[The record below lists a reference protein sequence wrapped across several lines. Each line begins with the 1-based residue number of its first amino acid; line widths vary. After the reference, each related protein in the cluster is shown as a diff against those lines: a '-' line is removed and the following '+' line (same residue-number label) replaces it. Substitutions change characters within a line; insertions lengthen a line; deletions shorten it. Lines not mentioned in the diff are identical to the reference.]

1 MNDFSFIWE
10 AALPLI
16 EEETNPVGYKTWILA
31 LKPVKLTQSPDTA
44 VFHVPNTLVQSM
56 VVKRYTELIV
66 NSLYEVSGTYYSLE
80 VLVENE
86 EKSEKAEEKT
96 SSKEEKQPVRSM
108 FNPKYTF
115 DTFVVGNS
123 NRFSHAAAL
132 AVAEAPA
139 LNYNPLFLYGG
150 VGLGKTHLLHAIGNH
165 IIQNNPSLNVLYTTS
180 ETFTNELINAI
191 KNKTN
196 DEFKNKYRSID
207 VLMID
212 DIQFIAGKKLTEE
225 EFFHTF
231 NTLYEENKQIIITS
245 DRPPKEIKT
254 LEERLKSRFEWGLMG
269 DLYSPD
275 FETRVAILKQK
286 AQTDNK
292 GNVPDEIIMHIA
304 EKITS
309 NIRELEGV
317 FNRVLA
323 YQSLVGGEITMDI
336 VENVIKVYED
346 NSHKFVNENTIIK
359 AVSEYYGVSIDD
371 IMSDKRPKEI
381 AETRQITMYLLR
393 EILGLSHLKIG
404 KILNKDHTTV
414 MHGIKKVDFNIKK
427 DSDFGDT
434 LNSLIKDIKG

>member
-108 FNPKYTF
+108 FKYTF